1 MAAETVNH
9 TERAH
14 ALLSASGASRWLNC
28 TPSPRLE
35 EDFPE
40 ETSDFAQ
47 EGTLAHE
54 FAEINLKRDLKIIPA
69 KQYNKLAKE
78 FRSSKFYTSEME
90 EEVQKHIDYVKQ
102 QYIEAVR
109 TTPDAKL
116 LIEERVDLTEYI
128 EEGYGT
134 NDDIIIADGVLE
146 VIDLKYGKGLRVS
159 AEQNP
164 QLKLYGLGALRAF
177 DLMYDIHTIRLTITQ
192 PRLDAISSWE
202 VSREE
207 LIEWGET
214 IVRPTAVKAYAGE
227 GEQKPGDW
235 CRFCKAK
242 PKCKALA
249 DLTLKTVKEDFTNPN
264 IETILSDNEV
274 LDIYQKSAVIIDW
287 LNSLGGY
294 ILSEAVKGKKWE
306 GLKLVE
312 SRSNR
317 TITDPDKVEEVLIA
331 KGYNKEEF
339 TNSKLKGIGDL
350 EKLLG
355 KKNFNPILLDYI
367 DKPKGKPT
375 LTTQDDKRP
384 EYFENEAFNDFS
396 SLFEE

>member
-1 MAAETVNH
+1 MAKEVINH
-9 TERAH
+9 AERAH

-35 EDFPE
+35 QAYVE
-40 ETSDFAQ
+40 ETSDYAQ

-54 FAEINLKRDLKIIPA
+54 FAEINLKKDLKLIPL
-69 KQYNKLAKE
+69 KEYNKLAKE
-78 FRSSKFYTSEME
+78 FRSSKFYTDEME
-90 EEVQKHIDYVKQ
+90 EEVQKHVDYVKQ
-102 QYIEAVR
+102 QYAEALR
-109 TTPDAKL
+109 ITPDAKL
-116 LIEERVDLTEYI
+116 LIEERVDLTAYI

-159 AEQNP
+159 AENNP

-177 DLMYDIHTIRLTITQ
+177 DLMYDIHTVRVTVTQ
-192 PRLDAISSWE
+192 PRLDSISSWE
-202 VSREE
+202 VSRED

-214 IVRPTAVKAYAGE
+214 IVRPTAKKAYAGE

-242 PKCKALA
+242 PQCRALA
-249 DLTLKTVKEDFTNPN
+249 DLTLQTAKEDYTNPN
-264 IETILSDNEV
+264 IETILSDKEI
-274 LDIYQKSAVIIDW
+274 LDIYQKSAIITDW
-287 LNSLGGY
+287 LNSLNSY

-312 SRSNR
+312 GRSNR
-317 TITDPDKVEEVLIA
+317 VITDPEKVEEVLTA
-331 KGYNKEEF
+331 KGYKKEEF
-339 TNSKLKGIGDL
+339 TNSKLKGLGDL
-350 EKLLG
+350 EKLVG
-355 KKNFNPILLDYI
+355 KKNFNPLLAEYV

-375 LTTQDDKRP
+375 LTTEDDKRP
-384 EYFENEAFNDFS
+384 EYFENEAFSDFS
-396 SLFEE
+396 EDPEL